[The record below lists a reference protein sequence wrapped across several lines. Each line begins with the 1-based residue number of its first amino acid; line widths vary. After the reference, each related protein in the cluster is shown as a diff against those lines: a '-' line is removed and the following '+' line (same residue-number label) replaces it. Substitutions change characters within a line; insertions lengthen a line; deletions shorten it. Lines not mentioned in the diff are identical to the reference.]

1 MREPLFEI
9 IYGGINM
16 FNIFG
21 EALWLILDKVTDKR
35 LIFDFFFYLDIL
47 EISLLTN

>member
-9 IYGGINM
+9 IHGGINM

-21 EALWLILDKVTDKR
+21 EALWLILDKVTDKVADYIKFKELEKR
-35 LIFDFFFYLDIL
+35 IDIK
-47 EISLLTN
+47 E

>member
-21 EALWLILDKVTDKR
+21 EALWLILDKVTDKVANYIKFKEMEKR
-35 LIFDFFFYLDIL
+35 I
-47 EISLLTN
+47 EIKD